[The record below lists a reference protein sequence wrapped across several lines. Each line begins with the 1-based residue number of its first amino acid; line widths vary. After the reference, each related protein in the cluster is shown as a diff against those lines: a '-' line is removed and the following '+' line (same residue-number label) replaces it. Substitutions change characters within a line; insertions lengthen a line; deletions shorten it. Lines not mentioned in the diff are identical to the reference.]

1 MMPRTQAMQ
10 KRRNATKALDSFVN
24 FLLACLPLIG
34 FLLFMLIPMV
44 LGFGMSFMQLYT
56 PVFSD
61 GVFCGFDNY
70 ARLLWGADSAM
81 FYRAFLNTIIF
92 WLNVPISMALGLGIS
107 YLLNREIVAKKF
119 FRTVF
124 FIPYVCSIVACTL
137 MFKMMYETN
146 FGIFNTMLSAFG
158 ISNIEWITDPDL
170 IVWSSMFMQSWRN
183 IGFCVILFQAALA
196 NVDRSMYEAAE
207 LDGAGSGT
215 IFFRITFPAVSPT
228 TYYLLTVCTIGA
240 FQVMG
245 EVQVMASGNE
255 TFLGDAYRPV
265 MLFIYDMAFFAPRQY
280 GFGIASAASWLL
292 AIFILIVTQISSK
305 LSKKWVHYEF

>member
-70 ARLLWGADSAM
+70 ARLLWGEDAAM

-183 IGFCVILFQAALA
+183 IGFCVILFQAALRNDLLPHHVPRGQPDDLLSA
-196 NVDRSMYEAAE
+196 HRVYDRCIS
-207 LDGAGSGT
+207 GHGRSAGHGVGKRDVPGRCLPAGHAVHLRYG
-215 IFFRITFPAVSPT
+215 ILCAPAVRIRDRLGGKLAACDLYPHCDADLFQT
-228 TYYLLTVCTIGA
+228 LEKVGA
-240 FQVMG
+240 
-245 EVQVMASGNE
+245 
-255 TFLGDAYRPV
+255 L
-265 MLFIYDMAFFAPRQY
+265 
-280 GFGIASAASWLL
+280 
-292 AIFILIVTQISSK
+292 
-305 LSKKWVHYEF
+305 

>member
-10 KRRNATKALDSFVN
+10 KRRSATKALDSFVN

-70 ARLLWGADSAM
+70 ARLLWGEDAAM

-92 WLNVPISMALGLGIS
+92 WLNVPVSMALGLGIS

-158 ISNIEWITDPDL
+158 ISNIEWITSGSP
-170 IVWSSMFMQSWRN
+170 IPISSSGRRCSCSR
-183 IGFCVILFQAALA
+183 GGTSGSASFCSRRRYRV
-196 NVDRSMYEAAE
+196 RET
-207 LDGAGSGT
+207 GT
-215 IFFRITFPAVSPT
+215 V
-228 TYYLLTVCTIGA
+228 
-240 FQVMG
+240 
-245 EVQVMASGNE
+245 ASGRALR
-255 TFLGDAYRPV
+255 TMGLLLPPLRSDFMPV
-265 MLFIYDMAFFAPRQY
+265 ELHLEAEPEKA
-280 GFGIASAASWLL
+280 
-292 AIFILIVTQISSK
+292 
-305 LSKKWVHYEF
+305 